1 MNLLACIFASVV
13 ILEIRTDTCP
23 TGYVRVPGA
32 DSGFC
37 YLVDIASGPVS
48 QLEAKEICENKS
60 YDSYLAYPVV
70 KDEAEAIANWVVAQG
85 VPSDG
90 IAGFWTVWE
99 RFVYAP
105 AENDGSVS
113 TNAQTIRKDRNLF
126 RSQLANGE
134 KRRVSQS
141 IYLLLFKVSL
151 CKRLKKNGS

>member
-13 ILEIRTDTCP
+13 ILEIRAAFCP
-23 TGYVRVPGA
+23 SGFVKVPGT
-32 DSGFC
+32 DQLYCF
-37 YLVDIASGPVS
+37 LVDVASGPVS
-48 QLEAKEICENKS
+48 QLEAKEICKNRNS
-60 YDSYLAYPVV
+60 HSYLAYPVT

-90 IAGFWTVWE
+90 IAGFWTIWE

-105 AENDGSVS
+105 AADDGSVS

-134 KRRVSQS
+134 KGRVSQS

-151 CKRLKKNGS
+151 CKQLKKNGS